1 MFITLYGVNNIGKTT
16 HTKRLVERLI
26 AEGYDA
32 VRVKFPVYEMNPSG
46 SYLDNLLRSGGA
58 QAISED
64 ELQLW
69 FVLNRYQFQPT
80 LKSWLDAGKIVVAE
94 DYVGTGIAWGTTK
107 GASLEWLEAVNS
119 HLLKS
124 DLSIMLDGERKVEA
138 TEANH
143 LHETDTELMKRCRE
157 VHLELAEKYGWTKI
171 SLQPT
176 KEATHELIW
185 QAIAPRLGQD
195 A

>member
-107 GASLEWLEAVNS
+107 GVSTEWLEILNS
-119 HLLKS
+119 HLITS
-124 DLSIMLDGERKVEA
+124 DLSLLLDGERRVEA
-138 TEANH
+138 TEAGH
-143 LHETDTELMKRCRE
+143 LHETNEELMQQCRE
-157 VHLELAEKYGWTKI
+157 VHLDLAKKHGWTKI

-185 QAIAPRLGQD
+185 QAIAPKLV
-195 A
+195 

>member
-1 MFITLYGVNNIGKTT
+1 MFITVYGVNNIGKTT

-46 SYLDNLLRSGGA
+46 SYLDTLLRSGGA
-58 QAISED
+58 QAILEE

-80 LKSWLDAGKIVVAE
+80 LKSWLDAGKVVVAE

-107 GASLEWLEAVNS
+107 GVSTEWLEMVNS
-119 HLLKS
+119 HLIEP
-124 DLSIMLDGERKVEA
+124 DLALLLDGERKVEA
-138 TEANH
+138 TEKDH
-143 LHETDTELMKRCRE
+143 LHETNGDLMKRCRDI
-157 VHLELAEKYGWTKI
+157 HLELAKKHGWIKI

-176 KEATHELIW
+176 KEGTQELIW
-185 QAIAPRLGQD
+185 QQVAPRLPS
-195 A
+195 